1 MHRYS
6 YDWLYI
12 DAALGGPLRFLL
24 DDSGVDYEFDLIE
37 WNDFVTKVQYQWI
50 ASGYP
55 FDQAPMIEYKGKRYS
70 GNMPIMRFLSK
81 KFGKL
86 SWLIAQWNIL
96 PK

>member
-1 MHRYS
+1 M
-6 YDWLYI
+6 L

-37 WNDFVTKVQYQWI
+37 WNSFVSKVKYQWI
-50 ASGYP
+50 DSGYP
-55 FDQAPMIEYKGKRYS
+55 FDQAPMVEYKGKRYS

-86 SWLIAQWNIL
+86 SRLVNAIVSITY
-96 PK
+96 